1 MNSYPR
7 TLGYVRRLSN
17 KENVNV
23 RDSIIIQFKFVQIA
37 FGMESNTL
45 SDPNSKLNR
54 YVTECLKG
62 LFKYATYKT
71 IGVSLNFI

>member
-1 MNSYPR
+1 
-7 TLGYVRRLSN
+7 
-17 KENVNV
+17 
-23 RDSIIIQFKFVQIA
+23 
-37 FGMESNTL
+37 MESNTL